1 MATQSVTLE
10 AQFKDKA
17 SQGLGNLR
25 AGLLGAAAASA
36 TMRKGITSLGT
47 SVAALSTGLAG
58 LSAYSAG
65 ALAAATKQAADFRR
79 EVALAKTQVDDT
91 RISVDFLAN
100 TMQDVGFKIPGDFER
115 MPRLMFD
122 IFSTMHP
129 KMEET
134 KRLTEEF
141 TKAATAGFSDIQTV
155 SRTSMQVLNAFFSD
169 FKEGS
174 DTMGIKVED
183 VTSVLDKQFRM
194 VQRGTGTYEELTK
207 ALNRVIPA
215 AKGAGQ
221 SVDTMMGSVAFL
233 SRMGVD
239 ASMAGTSVA
248 RTMEAIGRSSENLEQ
263 MGIRAHDANGELL
276 QLDKIIENM
285 HKEFE
290 GMTRPEFM
298 KALDEAFSGQGW
310 RIQAR
315 RFFQL
320 AIPNFKLLNS
330 IINDVAMS
338 SGDMQ
343 EAFKTLEDQPA
354 MQMKLLKQQFKI
366 LTQEIGTEFL
376 PHAASVIEKVQGWVK
391 SLREF
396 NNTSGTSIGRILA
409 IVSGISAAIAVVTA
423 VVGGFIALRGALTAI
438 NVSLAA
444 MVSNITLAVGL
455 LGGLGLAAGA
465 LNILGVQFDGLGE
478 KALDVASGFEQI
490 AISGSKVER
499 TMLILGAT
507 VFPAVIGKWQSLKVA
522 SQNLNQSMVS
532 SFRQGKRA
540 SQEAAQAQI
549 ASARAT
555 SQAYANQAE
564 SARTNFNAARSSMA
578 AARQDIAKYKQVA
591 VKADEQIRQS
601 KSAINSAW
609 GRHGAYVQKINKRI
623 GAGTVEAQRKIQAEY
638 NATRNV
644 VRGHEAAIARNRNLV
659 VDANQR
665 MAESQEKLRASASSS
680 LAARHNL
687 ISANQAYT
695 ASLQNTQAAS
705 AAATGSMASF
715 RAGMSGVAARTAA
728 TTGRLASLRVALAG
742 TASTARTA
750 AATGGLATLRS
761 GLVGIGS
768 AAGTALRG
776 IGRFLGAG
784 ISALF
789 SPVTVLVGGLTALV
803 YWLQKSGQEARE
815 TSRKVDELT
824 RSLKDAGGAADEL
837 GYESISKQLDLDR
850 STVKNLENAGI
861 EIRDVVN
868 SLKEGE
874 DLNLD
879 KKLEDVNR
887 KLKEYRLDEDSSLF
901 GFGLIGEPEF
911 SLSPYENA
919 ISEREARLVKQR
931 EAILSLQEATEGFE
945 SRNKKAMADI
955 RREIET
961 QLDQSITSTDA
972 YNRAVQ
978 GVNTT
983 HEEAVKIATKNLIP
997 TLKNSE
1003 NAMKNL
1009 SPEAREL
1016 AAKMNQGSDAAKSM
1030 AKSTEEDNVMLQN
1043 LEDTMGEM
1051 INTSKAMEAQFER
1064 ISQASDTM
1072 SSGFSD
1078 FLDKINEARKA
1089 REEAREEAKDE
1100 KVDIPSLEMEDLGLG
1115 QLTQAIKDSRGRFD
1129 QFFKDI
1135 KTIVSRG
1142 APKVASM
1149 IAEMGEEGEHVA
1161 RKLAN
1166 AGDAGFQNFVISA
1179 RKATGTGLKE
1189 IKDFA
1194 KDASFS
1200 IDEWISD
1207 LRDQAQA
1214 FEDFSN
1220 NLVRVAQK
1228 FGPELAKYLAGMG
1241 PKAALPT
1248 EKLVKTE
1255 DTEIGEKLLEQLGMM
1270 NRGLEGMSKAIKEAE
1285 GPMSEAFRSF
1295 SASAEGDMD
1304 KIIEMFREMPDDAI
1318 KAMEFDRQALASVFA
1333 DAKDMTM
1340 AEIGKFR
1347 NFLNSLN
1354 IEISPDFLVK
1364 PRINTPPAGI
1374 GPEPVTGD
1382 TVPGPGTPQPGGFQH
1397 GGFIPGLA
1405 APKDKVPVMAT
1416 GGEFIVQRNA
1426 AQALGPQTL
1435 EAINQGRV
1443 PFDPRPPVGPSPG
1456 AAVNDVAGNQQ
1467 SIHVEVHNPTPE
1479 PASTSI
1485 TRELRKRSVR

>member
-1 MATQSVTLE
+1 VATQSVTLE

-17 SQGLGNLR
+17 SQGLGSLR
-25 AGLLGAAAASA
+25 AGLLGAAAAST
-36 TMRKGITSLGT
+36 TMRKGITSLGA
-47 SVAALSTGLAG
+47 SVAGLSTGLAS
-58 LSAYSAG
+58 LSTASAG
-65 ALAAATKQAADFRR
+65 ALAKSTKMAAEFRR
-79 EVALAKTQVDDT
+79 EVALAKTQVDDA

-129 KMEET
+129 RMEET
-134 KRLTEEF
+134 KRLTEQF

-169 FKEGS
+169 FKEGT

-194 VQRGTGTYEELTK
+194 VQRGTGTYEELTS

-248 RTMEAIGRSSENLEQ
+248 RAMETIGRSSETLET

-320 AIPNFKLLNS
+320 AIPNFELLNS

-343 EAFKTLEDQPA
+343 KAFETVEDQPA

-376 PHAASVIEKVQGWVK
+376 PHAARLIEKVQGWVK
-391 SLREF
+391 ALREF
-396 NNTSGTSIGRILA
+396 NNTSGTSIGRILT
-409 IVSGISAAIAVVTA
+409 IVSALSAAIAVVTA
-423 VVGGFIALRGALTAI
+423 VVGGFIALRGALAAI

-444 MVSNITLAVGL
+444 MVSNITLAVGI

-465 LNILGVQFDGLGE
+465 LSLLGVQFGELGQ

-507 VFPAVIGKWQSLKVA
+507 VFPAIIGKWQSLKVA
-522 SQNLNQSMVS
+522 SRNLNQSIVS
-532 SFRQGKRA
+532 SFRRSKRA
-540 SQEAAQAQI
+540 SKEAAQSHI

-555 SQAYANQAE
+555 SQAYANQAA
-564 SARTNFNAARSSMA
+564 SARTNFNAARSSMS
-578 AARQDIAKYKQVA
+578 AARQDITKYKQVA
-591 VKADEQIRQS
+591 VKADEQIKQS

-609 GRHGAYVQKINKRI
+609 GRHGAYVQKVNRQM
-623 GAGTVEAQRKIQAEY
+623 GAGTVEAQRKIQSSY
-638 NATRNV
+638 NATRRV
-644 VRGHEAAIARNRNLV
+644 VRGQEAAITHYRNLTV
-659 VDANQR
+659 NANQR
-665 MAESQEKLRASASSS
+665 MAESQQRLRASASSA
-680 LAARHNL
+680 LAARRNL
-687 ISANQAYT
+687 ITANQAYT
-695 ASLQNTQAAS
+695 VSLQNTQAAS
-705 AAATGSMASF
+705 AAA
-715 RAGMSGVAARTAA
+715 AGR
-728 TTGRLASLRVALAG
+728 
-742 TASTARTA
+742 
-750 AATGGLATLRS
+750 LATLRA
-761 GLVGIGS
+761 GLAGVAG
-768 AAGTALRG
+768 AAGSALRG

-824 RSLKDAGGAADEL
+824 RSLKDAGGATNEL
-837 GYESISKQLDLDR
+837 GYESITKQLDLDR

-868 SLKEGE
+868 SLKQGE

-879 KKLEDVNR
+879 QKLEGIKSKR
-887 KLKEYRLDEDSSLF
+887 DELRQGRPNSIF
-901 GFGLIGEPEF
+901 GAFFEDEELG
-911 SLSPYENA
+911 
-919 ISEREARLVKQR
+919 RLVKQE
-931 EAILSLQEATEGFE
+931 EAILALQEETEGFE

-983 HEEAVKIATKNLIP
+983 HEEAVNIATKSLIP

-1003 NAMKNL
+1003 DAMKNL
-1009 SPEAREL
+1009 SPKAREV

-1030 AKSTEEDNVMLQN
+1030 AKSTEEDNVMLEN

-1064 ISQASDTM
+1064 ITEGSDRMSQAISDAR
-1072 SSGFSD
+1072 
-1078 FLDKINEARKA
+1078 DKLE
-1089 REEAREEAKDE
+1089 EEADE
-1100 KVDIPSLEMEDLGLG
+1100 DENVVLGLG
-1115 QLTQAIKDSRGRFD
+1115 NMINAIKDSRGRFD

-1135 KTIVSRG
+1135 KTIVRRG
-1142 APKVASM
+1142 APEVASM
-1149 IAEMGEEGEHVA
+1149 IAEMGEEGENVA
-1161 RKLAN
+1161 SKLAN
-1166 AGDAGFQNFVISA
+1166 AGDAGFQEFVINA
-1179 RKATGTGLKE
+1179 RKATSTGLKE

-1194 KDASFS
+1194 KEASFS
-1200 IDEWISD
+1200 IDEWITD

-1220 NLVRVAQK
+1220 NLIRVAQK
-1228 FGPELAKYLAGMG
+1228 FGPELAKHLAGMG
-1241 PKAALPT
+1241 PEGALPA
-1248 EKLVKTE
+1248 EKLAKTE
-1255 DTEIGEKLLEQLGMM
+1255 DIEIGEKLLEQLGMM
-1270 NRGLEGMSKAIKEAE
+1270 NKGLEGMSKAIKEAE
-1285 GPMSEAFRSF
+1285 GPMSKAFRSF
-1295 SASAEGDMD
+1295 AASAEGDMD
-1304 KIIEMFREMPDDAI
+1304 KIIGMFREMPDEVI
-1318 KAMEFDRQALASVFA
+1318 KAMEFDRQALATAFK

-1374 GPEPVTGD
+1374 GPEKVTGD

-1397 GGFIPGLA
+1397 GGFIPGLST
-1405 APKDKVPVMAT
+1405 PKDKVPVMAT
-1416 GGEFIVQRNA
+1416 GGEFIIQRNA

-1435 EAINQGRV
+1435 DAINQGRV

-1456 AAVNDVAGNQQ
+1456 AAINDATSSQQ

>member
-36 TMRKGITSLGT
+36 TMRKGITTLGT
-47 SVAALSTGLAG
+47 SVAALSTGLAS
-58 LSAYSAG
+58 LSIFSGG
-65 ALAAATKQAADFRR
+65 ALAASTKKAAEFRR
-79 EVALAKTQVDDT
+79 EVALAKTQVDDA

-100 TMQDVGFKIPGDFER
+100 TMQDVGFKIPGEFER

-129 KMEET
+129 RMEET
-134 KRLTEEF
+134 KKLTEEF

-155 SRTSMQVLNAFFSD
+155 SRTSMQILNAFFSD
-169 FKEGS
+169 FKEGA

-183 VTSVLDKQFRM
+183 VTGVLDKQFRM
-194 VQRGTGTYEELTK
+194 VQRGTGTYQELTS

-248 RTMEAIGRSSENLEQ
+248 RTMEAIGRSSENLEA
-263 MGIRAHDANGELL
+263 MGIRAHNANGELL

-285 HKEFE
+285 HKEFK

-298 KALDEAFSGQGW
+298 QALDEAFSGQGW

-320 AIPNFKLLNS
+320 AIPNFELLNS

-343 EAFKTLEDQPA
+343 KAFETVEDQPA
-354 MQMKLLKQQFKI
+354 MQMKLLKQQFQI
-366 LTQEIGTEFL
+366 LAQEIGTEFL
-376 PHAASVIEKVQGWVK
+376 PHAARVIEKIQGWVTA
-391 SLREF
+391 LREF
-396 NNTSGTSIGRILA
+396 NNTSGTSIGRILTIISA
-409 IVSGISAAIAVVTA
+409 LSAAIAVVTA
-423 VVGGFIALRGALTAI
+423 VVGGFIALRGALAAI

-444 MVSNITLAVGL
+444 MASNIALAVGL

-465 LNILGVQFDGLGE
+465 LSILGVQFDGLGE

-507 VFPAVIGKWQSLKVA
+507 VFPAIIGKWQSLKVA
-522 SQNLNQSMVS
+522 SRNLNQSIVS
-532 SFRQGKRA
+532 SFRRGKRA
-540 SQEAAQAQI
+540 SKEAAQSQI

-555 SQAYANQAE
+555 SQAYANQAA
-564 SARTNFNAARSSMA
+564 SARTNFAAARSSMA
-578 AARQDIAKYKQVA
+578 AARQDITKYKQVA
-591 VKADEQIRQS
+591 LRADEQIRQS
-601 KSAINSAW
+601 KSTISSAW
-609 GRHGAYVQKINKRI
+609 GRHGAYVQKVNRQM
-623 GAGTVEAQRKIQAEY
+623 GAGTVEAQRKIQNSY
-638 NATRNV
+638 NATRRV
-644 VRGHEAAIARNRNLV
+644 VRGQEAAITHYRNLSV
-659 VDANQR
+659 NANQR
-665 MAESQEKLRASASSS
+665 IVESQQRLRASASSA
-680 LAARHNL
+680 LAARRNL
-687 ISANQAYT
+687 ITANQAYT

-705 AAATGSMASF
+705 VAATGSMASF

-728 TTGRLASLRVALAG
+728 TTGRLASFRVALAG
-742 TASTARTA
+742 TASAARTA

-761 GLVGIGS
+761 GLVGVAG
-768 AAGTALRG
+768 AAGSALRG
-776 IGRFLGAG
+776 IGRFLRAG
-784 ISALF
+784 VTALF

-803 YWLQKSGQEARE
+803 FWLQKSGQEARE

-824 RSLKDAGGAADEL
+824 KSLKEVGGAANEL
-837 GYESISKQLDLDR
+837 GYESITKQLDLDR
-850 STVKNLENAGI
+850 STVKSLENAGI

-868 SLKEGE
+868 SLKQGE

-887 KLKEYRLDEDSSLF
+887 KLSDPRSFNYGPRFPILEP
-901 GFGLIGEPEF
+901 IIQGEPSKLLEE
-911 SLSPYENA
+911 ENKL
-919 ISEREARLVKQR
+919 IKQK
-931 EAILSLQEATEGFE
+931 EAILTLQEATEGFE
-945 SRNKKAMADI
+945 SSNKKAMADI

-983 HEEAVKIATKNLIP
+983 HEEAVNIATKSLIP
-997 TLKNSE
+997 TLKDSE
-1003 NAMKNL
+1003 NAMENL
-1009 SPEAREL
+1009 SPRAREV
-1016 AAKMNQGSDAAKSM
+1016 AAEMNQGSDAAKSM
-1030 AKSTEEDNVMLQN
+1030 AKSTEENNVMLEN
-1043 LEDTMGEM
+1043 LNKTMSEM
-1051 INTSKAMEAQFER
+1051 IDPSKAMEAQFER
-1064 ISQASDTM
+1064 ITEGSESMSQA
-1072 SSGFSD
+1072 FS
-1078 FLDKINEARKA
+1078 KA
-1089 REEAREEAKDE
+1089 EG
-1100 KVDIPSLEMEDLGLG
+1100 EDLGLG
-1115 QLTQAIKDSRGRFD
+1115 QMINAINDSKGRFD

-1135 KTIVSRG
+1135 KTIVRRG
-1142 APKVASM
+1142 APEVASM
-1149 IAEMGEEGEHVA
+1149 IAEMGEEGENVA
-1161 RKLAN
+1161 SKLAN
-1166 AGDAGFQNFVISA
+1166 AGDAAFQEFVINA
-1179 RKATGTGLKE
+1179 RKATDTGLKE

-1194 KDASFS
+1194 KEASFS

-1228 FGPELAKYLAGMG
+1228 FGPELAKHLSEMG

-1248 EKLVKTE
+1248 ERLAKSE
-1255 DTEIGEKLLEQLGMM
+1255 DIEIGEKLLKQLGMM
-1270 NRGLEGMSKAIKEAE
+1270 NQGLEGMSKAIKEAE
-1285 GPMSEAFRSF
+1285 GPMSKAFRSF
-1295 SASAEGDMD
+1295 AASAEGDMD
-1304 KIIEMFREMPDDAI
+1304 KIIEMFREMPDEVI
-1318 KAMEFDRQALASVFA
+1318 KAMEFDRQALATAFK

-1374 GPEPVTGD
+1374 GPERVTGD

-1397 GGFIPGLA
+1397 GGFIPGLST
-1405 APKDKVPVMAT
+1405 PKDKVPVMAT

-1435 EAINQGRV
+1435 DAINQGRV

-1456 AAVNDVAGNQQ
+1456 AAINDATGNQQ
-1467 SIHVEVHNPTPE
+1467 SIHVEVYNPTPE

>member
-25 AGLLGAAAASA
+25 AGLLGAAAAST

-47 SVAALSTGLAG
+47 SVAALSTGLAS
-58 LSAYSAG
+58 LSFASAG
-65 ALAAATKQAADFRR
+65 ALAASTKKAAEFRR

-155 SRTSMQVLNAFFSD
+155 SRTSMQVLNAFYSD
-169 FKEGS
+169 FKEGT

-194 VQRGTGTYEELTK
+194 VQRGTGTYEELTA

-248 RTMEAIGRSSENLEQ
+248 RTMEAIGRSSENLEA
-263 MGIRAHDANGELL
+263 MGIRAHNANGELL

-285 HKEFE
+285 HEEFK

-298 KALDEAFSGQGW
+298 QALDEAFSGQGW

-320 AIPNFKLLNS
+320 AIPNFELLNS

-343 EAFKTLEDQPA
+343 KAFETLEDQPA
-354 MQMKLLKQQFKI
+354 MQMKLLKQQFQI

-376 PHAASVIEKVQGWVK
+376 PHAALVIEKVQGWITA
-391 SLREF
+391 LREF

-409 IVSGISAAIAVVTA
+409 IVSGLSAAIAVVTA

-438 NVSLAA
+438 NISLAA
-444 MVSNITLAVGL
+444 MVSNITLAVGI
-455 LGGLGLAAGA
+455 LGSLGLAAGA
-465 LNILGVQFDGLGE
+465 LSLLGVQFGELGE

-499 TMLILGAT
+499 TMLVLGAT
-507 VFPAVIGKWQSLKVA
+507 VFPAIIGKWQSLKVA
-522 SQNLNQSMVS
+522 SRNLNQSIVS
-532 SFRQGKRA
+532 SFRRGKRA
-540 SQEAAQAQI
+540 SKEAAQSQI

-555 SQAYANQAE
+555 SQAYANQAA

-578 AARQDIAKYKQVA
+578 AARQDITKYKQVA
-591 VKADEQIRQS
+591 VKADQQIKQS

-609 GRHGAYVQKINKRI
+609 GRHGAYVQKVNRQM
-623 GAGTVEAQRKIQAEY
+623 GAGTVEAQRKIQNSY
-638 NATRNV
+638 NATRRV
-644 VRGHEAAIARNRNLV
+644 VRGQEAAIAHYRNLSV
-659 VDANQR
+659 NANQR
-665 MAESQEKLRASASSS
+665 IVESQQRLRASASSA
-680 LAARHNL
+680 LAARRNL
-687 ISANQAYT
+687 ITANQAYT
-695 ASLQNTQAAS
+695 ASLQNTQAAN
-705 AAATGSMASF
+705 AAATGSMANF

-728 TTGRLASLRVALAG
+728 TTGRLASFRVALAG
-742 TASTARTA
+742 TASAARTA

-761 GLVGIGS
+761 GLAGVGA

-776 IGRFLGAG
+776 IGRFLSAG
-784 ISALF
+784 VSALF

-803 YWLQKSGQEARE
+803 FWLQKSGQEARE
-815 TSRKVDELT
+815 TSRKIDELT
-824 RSLKDAGGAADEL
+824 RSLKEVGGAANEL
-837 GYESISKQLDLDR
+837 GYESITKQLDLDR

-879 KKLEDVNR
+879 QKLEDVNR
-887 KLKEYRLDEDSSLF
+887 KLGQLR
-901 GFGLIGEPEF
+901 
-911 SLSPYENA
+911 PYEGSA
-919 ISEREARLVKQR
+919 TDIAKEEARLIDQKNAIR
-931 EAILSLQEATEGFE
+931 ELQEATEGFE

-972 YNRAVQ
+972 YTRAVQ

-983 HEEAVKIATKNLIP
+983 HEEAVNIATKSLIP

-1003 NAMKNL
+1003 DAMKNL
-1009 SPEAREL
+1009 SPRAREV

-1064 ISQASDTM
+1064 ITEGSERMSQAISDAR
-1072 SSGFSD
+1072 
-1078 FLDKINEARKA
+1078 DKLE
-1089 REEAREEAKDE
+1089 EEADE
-1100 KVDIPSLEMEDLGLG
+1100 GESVVLGLG
-1115 QLTQAIKDSRGRFD
+1115 NMINAIKDSRGRFD

-1135 KTIVSRG
+1135 KTIVRRG
-1142 APKVASM
+1142 APEVASM
-1149 IAEMGEEGEHVA
+1149 IAEMGEEGENVA
-1161 RKLAN
+1161 SKLAN
-1166 AGDAGFQNFVISA
+1166 AGDAGFQEFVINA
-1179 RKATGTGLKE
+1179 RKATDTGLKE

-1194 KDASFS
+1194 KEASFS
-1200 IDEWISD
+1200 IDEWITD

-1214 FEDFSN
+1214 FEDFTN

-1228 FGPELAKYLAGMG
+1228 FGPELAKHLAGMG

-1248 EKLVKTE
+1248 EKLAKTE
-1255 DTEIGEKLLEQLGMM
+1255 DIEIGEKLLEQLGMM

-1285 GPMSEAFRSF
+1285 GPMSKAFRSF

-1318 KAMEFDRQALASVFA
+1318 KAMEFDRQALAGVFE

-1374 GPEPVTGD
+1374 GPERVTGD

-1397 GGFIPGLA
+1397 GGFIPGLST
-1405 APKDKVPVMAT
+1405 PKDKVPVMAT

-1435 EAINQGRV
+1435 DAINQGRV
-1443 PFDPRPPVGPSPG
+1443 PFDPRPPVGPSQG
-1456 AAVNDVAGNQQ
+1456 AAINDATSSQQ

>member
-1 MATQSVTLE
+1 
-10 AQFKDKA
+10 
-17 SQGLGNLR
+17 
-25 AGLLGAAAASA
+25 
-36 TMRKGITSLGT
+36 
-47 SVAALSTGLAG
+47 
-58 LSAYSAG
+58 
-65 ALAAATKQAADFRR
+65 
-79 EVALAKTQVDDT
+79 
-91 RISVDFLAN
+91 
-100 TMQDVGFKIPGDFER
+100 
-115 MPRLMFD
+115 
-122 IFSTMHP
+122 
-129 KMEET
+129 
-134 KRLTEEF
+134 
-141 TKAATAGFSDIQTV
+141 
-155 SRTSMQVLNAFFSD
+155 
-169 FKEGS
+169 
-174 DTMGIKVED
+174 
-183 VTSVLDKQFRM
+183 
-194 VQRGTGTYEELTK
+194 
-207 ALNRVIPA
+207 
-215 AKGAGQ
+215 
-221 SVDTMMGSVAFL
+221 
-233 SRMGVD
+233 
-239 ASMAGTSVA
+239 MAGTSVA
-248 RTMEAIGRSSENLEQ
+248 RTMEAIGRSSENLEA
-263 MGIRAHDANGELL
+263 MGIRAHNANGELL

-285 HKEFE
+285 HKEFK

-298 KALDEAFSGQGW
+298 QALDEAFSGQGW

-320 AIPNFKLLNS
+320 AIPNFELLNS

-343 EAFKTLEDQPA
+343 KAFETLEDQPA
-354 MQMKLLKQQFKI
+354 MQMKLLKQQFQI

-376 PHAASVIEKVQGWVK
+376 PHAAHVIEKVQGWITA
-391 SLREF
+391 LREF

-409 IVSGISAAIAVVTA
+409 IVSALSAGIAVVTA
-423 VVGGFIALRGALTAI
+423 VVGGFIALRGALAAI

-444 MVSNITLAVGL
+444 MASNIALAVGL

-465 LNILGVQFDGLGE
+465 LSLLGVQFGELGE

-499 TMLILGAT
+499 TMLVLGAT
-507 VFPAVIGKWQSLKVA
+507 VFPAIIGKWQSLKVA
-522 SQNLNQSMVS
+522 SRNLNQSIVS
-532 SFRQGKRA
+532 SFRRGKRA
-540 SQEAAQAQI
+540 SQEAAQSQI
-549 ASARAT
+549 SSARAT
-555 SQAYANQAE
+555 SQAYANQAA

-578 AARQDIAKYKQVA
+578 AARQDITKYKQVA
-591 VKADEQIRQS
+591 VKADEQIKQS

-609 GRHGAYVQKINKRI
+609 GRHGAYVQKVNRQM
-623 GAGTVEAQRKIQAEY
+623 GAGTVEAQRKIQSSY
-638 NATRNV
+638 NATRRV
-644 VRGHEAAIARNRNLV
+644 VRGQEAAIAHYRNLTV
-659 VDANQR
+659 NANQR
-665 MAESQEKLRASASSS
+665 MAESQQRLRASASSS
-680 LAARHNL
+680 LAARRNL
-687 ISANQAYT
+687 ITANQAYT
-695 ASLQNTQAAS
+695 ASLQNTQAAN
-705 AAATGSMASF
+705 AAATGSMANF

-728 TTGRLASLRVALAG
+728 TTGRLASFRVALAG
-742 TASTARTA
+742 TASAARTA
-750 AATGGLATLRS
+750 AVTGGLATLRS
-761 GLVGIGS
+761 GLAGVGA

-776 IGRFLGAG
+776 IGRFLSAG
-784 ISALF
+784 VSALF

-803 YWLQKSGQEARE
+803 FWLQKSGQEARE

-824 RSLKDAGGAADEL
+824 RSLKEVGGAANEL
-837 GYESISKQLDLDR
+837 GYESITKQLDLDR

-868 SLKEGE
+868 SLKQGE

-879 KKLEDVNR
+879 QKLADVNR
-887 KLKEYRLDEDSSLF
+887 KLEEQRPKDARAFFLGEDSKLPA
-901 GFGLIGEPEF
+901 GRNVID
-911 SLSPYENA
+911 EN
-919 ISEREARLVKQR
+919 EARLTDQKN
-931 EAILSLQEATEGFE
+931 AILTLQEATEGFE

-972 YNRAVQ
+972 YTRAVQ

-983 HEEAVKIATKNLIP
+983 HEEAVNIATKSLIP

-1003 NAMKNL
+1003 DAMENL
-1009 SPEAREL
+1009 SPKAREV

-1064 ISQASDTM
+1064 ITEGSERMSQAISDAR
-1072 SSGFSD
+1072 
-1078 FLDKINEARKA
+1078 DKLE
-1089 REEAREEAKDE
+1089 EEADE
-1100 KVDIPSLEMEDLGLG
+1100 GESVVLGLG
-1115 QLTQAIKDSRGRFD
+1115 NMINAIKDSRGRFD
-1129 QFFKDI
+1129 QFFSDI
-1135 KTIVSRG
+1135 KTIVKRG
-1142 APKVASM
+1142 APEVASM
-1149 IAEMGEEGEHVA
+1149 IAEMGEEGENVA
-1161 RKLAN
+1161 SKLAN
-1166 AGDAGFQNFVISA
+1166 AGDAGFQEFVINA
-1179 RKATGTGLKE
+1179 RKATDTGLKE

-1194 KDASFS
+1194 KEASFS
-1200 IDEWISD
+1200 IDEWITD

-1228 FGPELAKYLAGMG
+1228 FGPELAKHLAGMG

-1248 EKLVKTE
+1248 EKLAKTE
-1255 DTEIGEKLLEQLGMM
+1255 DIEIGEKLLEQLGMM

-1318 KAMEFDRQALASVFA
+1318 KAMEFDRQALAGVFE

-1374 GPEPVTGD
+1374 GPERVTGD

-1397 GGFIPGLA
+1397 GGFIPGLST
-1405 APKDKVPVMAT
+1405 PKDKVPVMAT

-1435 EAINQGRV
+1435 DAINQGRV
-1443 PFDPRPPVGPSPG
+1443 PFDPRPPVGPSQG
-1456 AAVNDVAGNQQ
+1456 AAINDVAGSQQ

>member
-1 MATQSVTLE
+1 VATQSVTLE

-25 AGLLGAAAASA
+25 AGLLGAAAAST
-36 TMRKGITSLGT
+36 TMRKGITSLGA
-47 SVAALSTGLAG
+47 SVAGLSTGLTS
-58 LSAYSAG
+58 LSIFSTA
-65 ALAAATKQAADFRR
+65 ALARATKEAAEFRR

-129 KMEET
+129 RMEET

-155 SRTSMQVLNAFFSD
+155 SRTSMQVLNAFYSD
-169 FKEGS
+169 FKEGT

-194 VQRGTGTYEELTK
+194 VQRGTGTYEELTG

-248 RTMEAIGRSSENLEQ
+248 RTMEAIGRSSENLEA
-263 MGIRAHDANGELL
+263 MGIRAHNANGELL

-285 HKEFE
+285 HKEFK

-298 KALDEAFSGQGW
+298 QALDEAFSGQGW

-320 AIPNFKLLNS
+320 AIPNFELLNS

-343 EAFKTLEDQPA
+343 KAFETLEDQPA
-354 MQMKLLKQQFKI
+354 MQMKLLKQQFQI

-376 PHAASVIEKVQGWVK
+376 PHASRVIEKVQGWITA
-391 SLREF
+391 LREF

-409 IVSGISAAIAVVTA
+409 IVSALSAAIAVVTA
-423 VVGGFIALRGALTAI
+423 VVGGFITLRGALAAI

-444 MVSNITLAVGL
+444 MASNIALAVGI

-465 LNILGVQFDGLGE
+465 LSILGVQFGELGE

-499 TMLILGAT
+499 TMLVLGAT

-522 SQNLNQSMVS
+522 SRNLNQSIVS
-532 SFRQGKRA
+532 SFRRGKRA
-540 SQEAAQAQI
+540 SKEAAQSQI

-555 SQAYANQAE
+555 SQAYANQAA

-578 AARQDIAKYKQVA
+578 AARQDITKYKQVA
-591 VKADEQIRQS
+591 VKADEQIKQS

-609 GRHGAYVQKINKRI
+609 GRHGAYVQKVNRQM
-623 GAGTVEAQRKIQAEY
+623 GAGTVEAQRKIQNSY
-638 NATRNV
+638 NATRRV
-644 VRGHEAAIARNRNLV
+644 VRGQEAAIAHYRNLTV
-659 VDANQR
+659 NANQR
-665 MAESQEKLRASASSS
+665 MAESQQRLRASASSA
-680 LAARHNL
+680 LAARRNL
-687 ISANQAYT
+687 ITANQAYT
-695 ASLQNTQAAS
+695 ASLQSTQAAS
-705 AAATGSMASF
+705 AAATG
-715 RAGMSGVAARTAA
+715 R
-728 TTGRLASLRVALAG
+728 
-742 TASTARTA
+742 
-750 AATGGLATLRS
+750 LATLRA
-761 GLVGIGS
+761 GLAGVGG
-768 AAGTALRG
+768 AARSALRG
-776 IGRFLGAG
+776 IGRFLSAG
-784 ISALF
+784 VSALF

-824 RSLKDAGGAADEL
+824 KSLKEVGGAANEL
-837 GYESISKQLDLDR
+837 GYESITKQLDLDR

-868 SLKEGE
+868 SLKQGE

-879 KKLEDVNR
+879 QKLEDVNS
-887 KLKEYRLDEDSSLF
+887 KLEELRPKDARAFALGEDSKLPS
-901 GFGLIGEPEF
+901 GRNVID
-911 SLSPYENA
+911 EN
-919 ISEREARLVKQR
+919 EARLIEQKK
-931 EAILSLQEATEGFE
+931 AILDLQEATEGFE

-972 YNRAVQ
+972 YTRAVQ

-983 HEEAVKIATKNLIP
+983 HEEAVNIATKSLIP

-1003 NAMKNL
+1003 DAMENL
-1009 SPEAREL
+1009 SPKAREV

-1064 ISQASDTM
+1064 ITEGSERMSQAIS
-1072 SSGFSD
+1072 
-1078 FLDKINEARKA
+1078 KA
-1089 REEAREEAKDE
+1089 RDELEEEADE
-1100 KVDIPSLEMEDLGLG
+1100 GENVVLGLG
-1115 QLTQAIKDSRGRFD
+1115 NMINAIKDSRGRFD

-1135 KTIVSRG
+1135 KTIVKRG
-1142 APKVASM
+1142 APEVASM
-1149 IAEMGEEGEHVA
+1149 IAEMGEEGENVA
-1161 RKLAN
+1161 SKLAN
-1166 AGDAGFQNFVISA
+1166 AGDAGFQEFVINA
-1179 RKATGTGLKE
+1179 RKATDTGLKE

-1194 KDASFS
+1194 KEASFS
-1200 IDEWISD
+1200 IDEWITD

-1214 FEDFSN
+1214 FEDFTN

-1228 FGPELAKYLAGMG
+1228 FGPELAKHLAGMG

-1248 EKLVKTE
+1248 EKLAKSE
-1255 DTEIGEKLLEQLGMM
+1255 DIEIGEKLLEQLGMM
-1270 NRGLEGMSKAIKEAE
+1270 NKGLEGMSKAIKEAE

-1318 KAMEFDRQALASVFA
+1318 KAMEFDRQALAGVFE

-1374 GPEPVTGD
+1374 GPERVTGD

-1397 GGFIPGLA
+1397 GGFIPGLST
-1405 APKDKVPVMAT
+1405 PKDKVPVMAT

-1435 EAINQGRV
+1435 DAINQGRV
-1443 PFDPRPPVGPSPG
+1443 PFDPRPPVGPSQG
-1456 AAVNDVAGNQQ
+1456 AAINDAASSQQ